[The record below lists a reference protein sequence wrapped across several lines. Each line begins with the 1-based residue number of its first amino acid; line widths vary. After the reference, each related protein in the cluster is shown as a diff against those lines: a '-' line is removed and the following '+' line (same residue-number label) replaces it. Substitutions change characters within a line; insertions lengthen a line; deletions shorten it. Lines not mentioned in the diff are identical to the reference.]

1 VSLST
6 DARTLVTGR
15 FCRAI
20 SAAVIGGMTLSFV
33 ASVALAQEASAAA
46 PKAPYSDADADG
58 YLGICNQHGQQITS
72 GNINTK
78 PFAWEVVS
86 SVAAPQAVSGK
97 GRTSTLYAYQP
108 IQGLDA
114 GYWSG
119 EQITGTSQYSNPSV
133 PIAVSTDRDFPL
145 SQFLNVFPPK
155 WDGFIELRVYL
166 DAPGVEPDVM
176 NYPALSLSIS
186 GDTWHAVGGG
196 SVDCTAGQAE
206 SDEQIL
212 PATTTS
218 QASSGSQPS
227 TPSSAGGSSGS
238 GGSSSAGGSSGGT
251 NSKGSSGSTATSG
264 GAHSSA
270 SDAGTAS
277 ALPASK
283 VSKRSDAGPLVVGA
297 VIALILVSIV
307 SGITIRAKRRG
318 TSS

>member
-1 VSLST
+1 
-6 DARTLVTGR
+6 
-15 FCRAI
+15 
-20 SAAVIGGMTLSFV
+20 VIGGLTFSFV
-33 ASVALAQEASAAA
+33 VSAASAQEASATV
-46 PKAPYSDADADG
+46 PKAPYTDADADG

-86 SVAAPQAVSGK
+86 SVAAPSAVSGK
-97 GRTSTLYAYQP
+97 GRTATLYAYQP

-133 PIAVSTDRDFPL
+133 PIAVSTDRDLPL

-186 GDTWHAVGGG
+186 GDTWQAVGGG

-212 PATTTS
+212 SATTTS
-218 QASSGSQPS
+218 QAGSGAQSSNSSS
-227 TPSSAGGSSGS
+227 TGESSSSA
-238 GGSSSAGGSSGGT
+238 GSSSAGGSSAATSG
-251 NSKGSSGSTATSG
+251 KGSSGSTATSA
-264 GAHSSA
+264 GAGSSA

-283 VSKRSDAGPLVVGA
+283 VSKRSDTGPLVAGA
-297 VIALILVSIV
+297 VLALILVSIV
-307 SGITIRAKRRG
+307 SGITIRARRRRA
-318 TSS
+318 SS